1 MSGILVR
8 QDIEAAIDLGELLV
22 NANKAYLQACSYD
35 LRIGTVFRDGQ
46 LINDTHPEANSQVIV
61 QPGEIISIFTLEDVI
76 LPNDIMATVFAINA
90 QSSRGFLVLNPGH
103 VDPGFRGAITV
114 KALNLRKVPLALSR
128 GAPIFTIIFEQLPK
142 STTSPYS
149 KNVPR
154 EDREREYNER
164 DVEQA
169 PRSIAELVSFGKDS
183 IYPTRQEVKEIVQQ
197 HWSTWLTLILTFVAS
212 LTGIISVFLA
222 IGLSRQSEMKTNVP
236 ENPVNVTPQQSTV
249 PQPSS
254 KP

>member
-8 QDIEAAIDLGELLV
+8 QDIEAAIDRGELLL
-22 NANKAYLQACSYD
+22 NANKAHLQSCSYD
-35 LRIGTVFRDGQ
+35 LRIGTIFRNGQ
-46 LINDTHPEANSQVIV
+46 RINDAHPEANLQVII

-103 VDPGFRGAITV
+103 IDPGFQGAISV
-114 KALNLRKVPLALSR
+114 KALNFRKVPLALSR
-128 GAPIFTIIFEQLPK
+128 GAPIFTIIFQQLPK

-149 KNVPR
+149 KNIPR
-154 EDREREYNER
+154 EQSEREYNER
-164 DVEQA
+164 DIEQA
-169 PRSIAELVSFGKDS
+169 PRGIAELISFGKDS
-183 IYPTRQEVKEIVQQ
+183 LYPTRQEVKEIVQQ
-197 HWSTWLTLILTFVAS
+197 HWMTWLTLFLTFVAA
-212 LTGIISVFLA
+212 LTGIISIFLA
-222 IGLSRQSEMKTNVP
+222 IGLSRQSDIKTNLP
-236 ENPVNVTPQQSTV
+236 ENSVNVTPQRSIA